1 MSKNTYFSG
10 FLAKFHVIQRF
21 PSVYSTEFD
30 TPQANRFAADGDAP
44 FGEQV
49 FYISMTEIE
58 AKIEPDSIGNDVWR
72 KSVAFV
78 CIHLPILSILES
90 LLGNTCP
97 APSENPVTFLQLA
110 AVYVHGLVLA
120 ISDI

>member
-110 AVYVHGLVLA
+110 AVYVGNA
-120 ISDI
+120 P